1 MRATKS
7 GAKGSARGSR
17 GRSSAPP
24 RGVEVGDLLRGL
36 NDAQREAVVT
46 TDGPLLVLAGAGSGK
61 TRVITHRIAYLV
73 RELGVRPETICAV
86 SFTNKAAEEMAERMV
101 PLVGSE
107 RAASLWLSTFHGLG
121 VRFLQEEAAVILGDE
136 RGRTRFSIFDQA
148 DCVGLVK
155 EIVKREGLG
164 DRKLDLYAVH
174 ARISL
179 WKNKG
184 WAPGEVKANS
194 TFEYDVIALE
204 TYPHYEAALRSMR
217 AFDFDDLV
225 LVPARTLRTNAEL
238 RHKWVSRFRY
248 LMVDEFQD
256 TNAIQLE
263 IVKLL
268 APSSPGARQRVL
280 APEGPDGSAQS
291 ARTGGTGVGEPIHAA
306 STKNVCVV
314 GDDDQ
319 SIYGWRGADVGNI
332 LDFETTFAGTR
343 VVKLETNYRSRQ
355 PILEVANAAITRAS
369 GKRHGKTLRAHKL
382 GGDRVRLCTLGTQEQ
397 EAKFVAKE
405 IRGLRAESM
414 RAGDV
419 AVLYRSNLQARA
431 IEEELRVEGIPY
443 RVVGGTQFFEKKEVK
458 DALAYLRVV
467 ANPRDELSLR
477 RILNYPSRGIG
488 DATVERLERWS
499 KARRHTFAYAALDAM
514 PHHAGMIDD
523 VPDAARDGARRLSE
537 ALERARAS
545 IGTAPLLLVAR
556 QLFEDVGL
564 RAELQD
570 GKGEDA
576 PPPKEGEAPK
586 RVRWE
591 NVEFL
596 LRSLERYEN
605 TPTTDA
611 SGQPATKPSLATFL
625 SRLTIRRDEEGS
637 AEPGDEV
644 TLSSLHSSKGLE
656 WPVVFLIGINEGTLP
671 HLRTIDPKASEA
683 APTDV
688 EEERR
693 LFYVGVTRARE
704 RLYVSRF
711 LRKELRGSEKP
722 TTPSRFLEG
731 LPEDHVEKY
740 ERDDDAPASDAEAL
754 SLAQQ
759 FLAKLRGAT

>member
-7 GAKGSARGSR
+7 GAKTSARGSR
-17 GRSSAPP
+17 GRASAPP
-24 RGVEVGDLLRGL
+24 RGVEVPDLLRGL

-107 RAASLWLSTFHGLG
+107 RATSLWLSTFHGLG

-184 WAPGEVKANS
+184 WAPGEVRANT
-194 TFEYDVIALE
+194 TFEYDNIALE

-238 RHKWVSRFRY
+238 RQKWVSRFRY

-263 IVKLL
+263 VVKLL
-268 APSSPGARQRVL
+268 APASPGASV
-280 APEGPDGSAQS
+280 
-291 ARTGGTGVGEPIHAA
+291 
-306 STKNVCVV
+306 KNVCVV

-332 LDFETTFAGTR
+332 LEFETTFPGTR

-369 GKRHGKTLRAHKL
+369 GKRHGKMLRAHKL

-405 IRGLRAESM
+405 IRSLRAESM

-488 DATVERLERWS
+488 DATVERLERWA

-514 PHHAGMIDD
+514 PHHAGMIED

-537 ALERARAS
+537 AFERARAS
-545 IGTAPLLLVAR
+545 IGTAPLPMVAR

-576 PPPKEGEAPK
+576 PPPKEGEGPK

-605 TPTTDA
+605 MPTTDA
-611 SGQPATKPSLATFL
+611 NGQPGNKPSLATFL

-656 WPVVFLIGINEGTLP
+656 WPVVFLIGVNEGTLP

-740 ERDDDAPASDAEAL
+740 ERDDDAPASEAEAL

-759 FLAKLRGAT
+759 FLAKLRGTA